1 MVLLMLIAVVGAI
14 AVTWVLNRTFLED
27 YYLYSKMNMLD
38 SVFQEIQSV
47 VLEAEEKALEAL
59 EKEQKKQQ
67 EESGAQGA
75 GDSSQGFLIEEL
87 ESAEGTDGQRIVL
100 KLSDAQKL
108 QLDVQAIRNDVSILV
123 AQNAQSLYY
132 TSTSRSPDTMFYML
146 DRFMPD
152 FYPGQKAEFNSYQK
166 IKTVDN
172 IYDIYESYDMRTK
185 TTSIE
190 LVWTQSQSGT
200 YVLIRTSL
208 ESLQAN
214 VDIANTFLAYAGVL
228 VALLVSVGVF
238 FATKSFVRPVEELSG
253 IAKRMSNLDF
263 NAKYEVKSN
272 DEIGELGH
280 SINLLSEKLE
290 DTISDLK
297 SANNQLQTDIAQK
310 VAVDEM
316 RKEFLSNVTHELKTP
331 IALIQGYA
339 EGLKDNISEDAE
351 SREFYCD
358 VIMDEASKMNKM
370 VKKLL
375 TLNQIEF
382 GNDMVELERFDIV
395 ALIRSVL
402 ESSDIL
408 VRQTDIRV
416 QFGQTEPVEV
426 WADEYMM
433 EEVVTNYLTNAIHHA
448 DMEKVIDI
456 RVVRREKTVRVSMF
470 NTGNPIPEEDIDKI
484 WIKFYK
490 VDKARTREYGGSGI
504 GLSIVKAIMESHN
517 QLFGVINHSNGVE
530 FWFEL
535 EANIEI

>member
-1 MVLLMLIAVVGAI
+1 MKKKISWRVKMVLLMLVAVVGAI

-38 SVFQEIQSV
+38 SVFREVRSV
-47 VLEAEEKALEAL
+47 VLEAEERAM
-59 EKEQKKQQ
+59 EKEDSQPE
-67 EESGAQGA
+67 EESLK
-75 GDSSQGFLIEEL
+75 GFLIEEL
-87 ESAEGTDGQRIVL
+87 ESSQGAGEQRIVL

-108 QLDVQAIRNDVSILV
+108 ELDVQAIRNDVSILV

-132 TSTSRSPDTMFYML
+132 TSTNRSPDTMFYML
-146 DRFMPD
+146 DRIMPD
-152 FYPGQKAEFNSYQK
+152 FYPGQKAEFNAYQK

-190 LVWTQSQSGT
+190 LVWTEPESGA

-214 VDIANTFLAYAGVL
+214 ADIANKFLAYAGIV
-228 VALLVSVGVF
+228 VALLVSAGVF

-263 NAKYEVKSN
+263 NAKYEVRSN

-297 SANNQLQTDIAQK
+297 SANNQLQRDIEQK
-310 VAVDEM
+310 VQVDEM

-358 VIMDEASKMNKM
+358 VIIDEASKMNKM

-375 TLNQIEF
+375 TLNQIES
-382 GNDMVELERFDIV
+382 GNDMVELERFDIT
-395 ALIRSVL
+395 ALIKSVL
-402 ESSDIL
+402 ESSEIL
-408 VRQTDIRV
+408 IKQKDIRV
-416 QFGQTEPVEV
+416 QFEYTEPAEV

-448 DMEKVIDI
+448 AMEKVIDI
-456 RVVRREKTVRVSMF
+456 RVIHQGKNVRVSVF
-470 NTGNPIPEEDIDKI
+470 NTGSPIPEEDIDKI

-517 QLFGVINHSNGVE
+517 QPFGVINHANGVE

>member
-1 MVLLMLIAVVGAI
+1 MVLLMLLSVVGAI

-38 SVFQEIQSV
+38 EVFQSVSSVVAEAEQDALAKLEAQEQSGEEEQEEVSDGSLVDEFGRGQKKDSQVTLTLSDVQKLELEIQ
-47 VLEAEEKALEAL
+47 
-59 EKEQKKQQ
+59 
-67 EESGAQGA
+67 G
-75 GDSSQGFLIEEL
+75 
-87 ESAEGTDGQRIVL
+87 
-100 KLSDAQKL
+100 
-108 QLDVQAIRNDVSILV
+108 IRNDVSILV
-123 AQNAQSLYY
+123 AQNTETLYF
-132 TSTSRSPDTMFYML
+132 TSTSNSPDMMFYMM
-146 DRFMPD
+146 DRILPRL
-152 FYPGQKAEFNSYQK
+152 YPGQKAEFSTYQK
-166 IKTVDN
+166 IKNVNGT
-172 IYDIYESYDMRTK
+172 YDLYESYDSRTK
-185 TTSIE
+185 TSSIE
-190 LVWTQSQSGT
+190 LIWNDPENDVHI
-200 YVLIRTSL
+200 LIRTSV

-214 VDIANTFLAYAGVL
+214 VDIANTFLAYAGILVAVL
-228 VALLVSVGVF
+228 VSLGVF
-238 FATKSFVRPVEELSG
+238 IATKSFIRPVEELSD

-263 NAKYEVKSN
+263 NVKYQVESN

-280 SINLLSEKLE
+280 SINLLSERLE

-297 SANNQLQTDIAQK
+297 SANNQLQTDIEQK
-310 VAVDEM
+310 VQVDEM

-339 EGLKDNISEDAE
+339 EGLKDNISEDEE

-358 VIMDEASKMNKM
+358 VIIDEASKMNKM

-382 GNDMVELERFDIV
+382 GNQMVELERFDIV

-408 VRQTDIRV
+408 LKQNEIRV
-416 QFGQTEPVEV
+416 QFAQTEPADV

-433 EEVVTNYLTNAIHHA
+433 EEVVTNYLTNAIHYA
-448 DMEKVIDI
+448 KYEKVIDI
-456 RVVRREKTVRVSMF
+456 RVTKQEKCVRVSVF
-470 NTGNPIPEEDIDKI
+470 NTGDPIPQEDIDKI

-517 QLFGVINHSNGVE
+517 KPFGVVNHSNGVE

-535 EANIEI
+535 DADV

>member
-1 MVLLMLIAVVGAI
+1 MVLLMLAAVIGAI

-27 YYLYSKMNMLD
+27 YYLYSKMDMLD
-38 SVFQEIQSV
+38 EVFHVVNSVIEEAEQDALAKAEEEESDGFLVEEFGIFFGRPEEHA
-47 VLEAEEKALEAL
+47 VLELTEA
-59 EKEQKKQQ
+59 
-67 EESGAQGA
+67 
-75 GDSSQGFLIEEL
+75 
-87 ESAEGTDGQRIVL
+87 QRL
-100 KLSDAQKL
+100 T
-108 QLDVQAIRNDVSILV
+108 LDVQAIQNDVSILV
-123 AQNAQSLYY
+123 AQNSN
-132 TSTSRSPDTMFYML
+132 SVFFSSSSSPETLFYML
-146 DRFMPD
+146 DRIMPRI
-152 FYPGQKAEFNSYQK
+152 YPGHKAEYNFYKK
-166 IKTVDN
+166 IKNVDN
-172 IYDIYESYDMRTK
+172 TYDLYESYDVRTK
-185 TTSIE
+185 TNFLE
-190 LVWTQSQSGT
+190 LVWNDEESDM
-200 YVLIRTSL
+200 YILIRTSV

-214 VDIANTFLAYAGVL
+214 VDIANKFLAYAGII

-238 FATKSFVRPVEELSG
+238 FVTKSFIRPVEELSD

-263 NAKYEVKSN
+263 NVKYRVESN

-297 SANNQLQTDIAQK
+297 SANNQLLTDIEQK
-310 VAVDEM
+310 VQADEV

-358 VIMDEASKMNKM
+358 VIIDEASKMNKM

-375 TLNQIEF
+375 TLNQIES

-395 ALIRSVL
+395 ALIRSVV
-402 ESSDIL
+402 ENSEIL
-408 VRQTDIRV
+408 LKQKDIRV
-416 QFGQTEPVEV
+416 QFEQTEPVDV

-433 EEVVTNYLTNAIHHA
+433 EEVMSNYMTNAIHHA
-448 DMEKVIDI
+448 DHEKIIDI
-456 RVVRREKTVRVSMF
+456 RVLREKNRVRVSVF
-470 NTGNPIPEEDIDKI
+470 NTGEPIPNEDIGKI

-490 VDKARTREYGGSGI
+490 VDKARTREYGGNGI

-517 QLFGVINHSNGVE
+517 KPYGVINHSNGVE

-535 EANIEI
+535 DADNKF

>member
-1 MVLLMLIAVVGAI
+1 MVLLMLVAVVGAI

-38 SVFQEIQSV
+38 SVFQEVRSV
-47 VLEAEEKALEAL
+47 VLEAEKKALEEL
-59 EKEQKKQQ
+59 KSERE
-67 EESGAQGA
+67 EESS
-75 GDSSQGFLIEEL
+75 DGFLIEEL
-87 ESAEGTDGQRIVL
+87 EPEEGTEEQRIVL
-100 KLSDAQKL
+100 KLSDTQKL

-132 TSTSRSPDTMFYML
+132 TSTNRSPDTMFYML

-152 FYPGQKAEFNSYQK
+152 FYPGQKAEFNAYQK

-190 LVWTQSQSGT
+190 LVWTESQSGT
-200 YVLIRTSL
+200 YVLIRTSV

-214 VDIANTFLAYAGVL
+214 VDIANKFLAYAGIL
-228 VALLVSVGVF
+228 VAILVSIGVF
-238 FATKSFVRPVEELSG
+238 FAANSFVRPVEELSG
-253 IAKRMSNLDF
+253 IAKRMTNLDF
-263 NAKYEVKSN
+263 NAKYEVKRN

-297 SANNQLQTDIAQK
+297 SANNQLQTDIEQK
-310 VAVDEM
+310 VQVDEM

-358 VIMDEASKMNKM
+358 VIIDEASKMNKM

-408 VRQTDIRV
+408 VRQNDIRV
-416 QFGQTEPVEV
+416 QFEQMEPVDV
-426 WADEYMM
+426 WADEYMV
-433 EEVVTNYLTNAIHHA
+433 EEVVTNYLTNAIHHVA
-448 DMEKVIDI
+448 MEKVIDI
-456 RVVRREKTVRVSMF
+456 RVVPQGKSVRISVF
-470 NTGNPIPEEDIDKI
+470 NTGKPIPEEDIDKI

-517 QLFGVINHSNGVE
+517 QPYGVINHSNGVE

-535 EANIEI
+535 ETNIEI